1 MDAGELVNPR
11 VVSSAKMA
19 VALAAA
25 SFGILGACLTVPGTL
40 LPVLVE
46 QFGLRLVQAGSMLA
60 LQPVAYL
67 LSVLAASQLISR
79 LGLRVVVSCGL
90 LASAIG
96 FAGFGLMSTWV
107 GGAGM
112 MFMTGLGFGVME
124 VGINSLL
131 IAVGGERRANV
142 LNFAHLFF
150 GVGSFIG
157 PLLTANAVAAGLS
170 WRATFAVG
178 GSLVAVV
185 AVGWSRLQVDAPAA
199 SVPTAAAQNA
209 PGVYS
214 RLAVLLAAL
223 LGVYVGVEMGVGG
236 WLTKYMVTLRGATLT
251 YAGNTLSLYWLG
263 LAAGRLA
270 LSLVSHRVGEH
281 RLVVAL
287 TLTAAVALTGALLVP
302 QPWHAVV
309 CFALAGLGLS
319 GIFPLVVALGG
330 RCHPHNVAGVTSV
343 MIAGAGIGGIVIP
356 WLMSAIADGIGLL
369 AGMVF
374 YGGMSALMVLLAVAV
389 HRRTR
394 VLGC

>member
-1 MDAGELVNPR
+1 MQAGELVSPR
-11 VVSSAKMA
+11 VASPPTMA

-25 SFGILGACLTVPGTL
+25 SFGMIGACLTLPGTL

-60 LQPVAYL
+60 FQPVAYL
-67 LSVLAASQLISR
+67 LSVLAASRLIGR
-79 LGLRVVVSCGL
+79 LGLRVVVSSGL
-90 LASAIG
+90 LASALG

-112 MFMTGLGFGVME
+112 MFATGLGFGVME

-131 IAVGGERRANV
+131 IAVGGERRANL

-157 PLLTANAVAAGLS
+157 PLLTANAVAAGFS

-178 GSLVAVV
+178 GGLTALVA
-185 AVGWSRLQVDAPAA
+185 AGWSRLQVAVPAPVTSQHA
-199 SVPTAAAQNA
+199 T
-209 PGVYS
+209 GVYS
-214 RLAVLLAAL
+214 RLALFLAAL

-236 WLTKYMVTLRGATLT
+236 WLTKYMVTLRGATLS

-263 LAAGRLA
+263 LAAGRLT
-270 LSLVSHRVGEH
+270 LSLVSHHIDEH

-287 TLTAAVALTGALLVP
+287 TVTAAAALTGALLVP
-302 QPWHAVV
+302 QPWHALV
-309 CFALAGLGLS
+309 CFTVAGLGLS

-330 RCHPHNVAGVTSV
+330 RYHPHNVAGVTSV

-356 WLMSAIADGIGLL
+356 WLMSAIADGVGLF

-374 YGGMSALMVLLAVAV
+374 YSGMSAVMVLLAVAV
-389 HRRTR
+389 HRSARR
-394 VLGC
+394 LSS